1 MELVLRI
8 HGLRLQVPDLAD
20 YCEANAKMV
29 F

>member
-1 MELVLRI
+1 MEPVLGI
-8 HGLRLQVPDLAD
+8 HGSRLQVPDLAG